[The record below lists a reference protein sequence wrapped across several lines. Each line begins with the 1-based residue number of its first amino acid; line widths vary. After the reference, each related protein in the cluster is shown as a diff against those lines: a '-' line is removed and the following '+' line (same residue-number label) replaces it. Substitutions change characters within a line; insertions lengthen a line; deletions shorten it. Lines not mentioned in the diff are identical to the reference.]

1 MNLSELKI
9 KKEKLM
15 ALKEDMI
22 HRLNLLDES
31 KKGLSNPLPESLDD
45 QAVVDENSEVI
56 EKLSKHDQEELQ
68 SINIAL
74 AKIITGTFSIC
85 STCGNKIESKRL
97 KALPYAV
104 NCIECENG

>member
-56 EKLSKHDQEELQ
+56 EKLS
-68 SINIAL
+68 
-74 AKIITGTFSIC
+74 
-85 STCGNKIESKRL
+85 
-97 KALPYAV
+97 
-104 NCIECENG
+104 